1 MFNIFKLKEEISL
14 LKQKNFQQE
23 QTIFRLQKSLYERD
37 KSISNLKG
45 RVDTLRF
52 TFNVLPF
59 AKACVC
65 SYIEDEKSCVC
76 IGFSDYPGIYIREF
90 RYNEDDLLSKEFA
103 IAQAQ
108 YLCDLLNEEL

>member
-1 MFNIFKLKEEISL
+1 MWNIFKLKEEISL
-14 LKQKNFQQE
+14 LKQKNFQQGE
-23 QTIFRLQKSLYERD
+23 EIFRLQKSLYERD
-37 KSISNLKG
+37 RSISSLKG

-65 SYIEDEKSCVC
+65 LYSEDEKNCVC

-90 RYNEDDLLSKEFA
+90 CYNADDLQSKEFA
-103 IAQAQ
+103 ISQAQ
-108 YLCDLLNEEL
+108 YLCDLLNEDL